1 MKEKMKKILN
11 KETILYIIFGVI
23 TTIVDFVAFAIF
35 HYVFEMNEIFANTL
49 AWFIAVIVAYIT
61 NKIYVFEKKSFDL
74 NSLLHE
80 IPSFF
85 MARVASLVVTDIFLV
100 IAGIVNMNML
110 FAKAVIS
117 VVVII
122 MNYFFS
128 KLFVF
133 KNNDN
138 QENDMKDNKKRMLE
152 KLKNNI
158 ALIMAFLIPSIIIT
172 CIFIGSEVVPFG
184 DNIYLRSDCY
194 HQYAPYMR
202 ELYRKITEG
211 GSFLFSWNIGMGVNF
226 TPILAY
232 YLASPINILL
242 GILAPNGNVLITI
255 DLYIIVKTGLCGFTL
270 AYYLSKRHNTRNLTI
285 ALAGMFYALSS
296 YMAAFSWNIMWLD
309 CLWLFPIV
317 VLGIEKLV
325 KEKKY
330 LTYVIAL
337 GISIFSNY
345 YIAIM
350 VCIFSVFYFAVMLF
364 TNSCEKTIKYYINRI
379 WLFAKYSLIAG
390 GIGAAMFMPAMYALS
405 YTASGEMNFP
415 EEWTSY
421 FSVLEMMSRSLMSVP
436 VSIFNAHEPNVYC
449 TVAVF
454 LLVPLYCLCD
464 KINGKEKIGK
474 LMLVALMLISF
485 NLNVPNYIWH
495 GLHFPNSLPARE
507 SFIYIFLVI
516 TMGYEAVI
524 HLRSF
529 TTKQIGGCFA
539 GALAL
544 FLVIEENYVSGE
556 EYPFQIVYVSA
567 LFLMFYYLLA
577 LAYNKKQIH
586 KNVIIYLL
594 CIVCIAE
601 ATINSTHEDAY
612 NVTGYSYY
620 FKDNEAID
628 DLLAQIPDKDLY
640 RVEKINRKTKND
652 AAWND
657 YHGVSIFSSTAS
669 SYFTDY
675 LGYLGFE
682 KSTNAY
688 SHYGYTPFTSALLS
702 VRYVIGNTANLE
714 DKNDFTLIASR
725 EDESRYLYKVNTTLP
740 FGFMLPSDFDENWNM
755 SGNNPFAVQNSFAQE
770 ATGIE
775 GMYTQLR
782 ADCVG
787 RTTYIYVEE
796 DCDLYIFCTTYV
808 EKIEYTADDE
818 ESGFHLSGSASGLK
832 HRQVVHIGE
841 VPAGT
846 IVDVSTDDDVSTLQL
861 YAYALNEDV
870 MDKVISEMSDE
881 GLKMTEY
888 NDTYIKGNI
897 TVKEAGVMYTS
908 IIYDKGW
915 HAYVDGKE
923 VETESIKG
931 AMLAIPLEAGTH
943 EIELKYSPEGS
954 NSGLLITIFSIAVLV
969 ACVVYDRKKKTF
981 MKRFSK
987 KDEEIEAIETALA
1000 SNVNEIEGDESK

>member
-1 MKEKMKKILN
+1 MNELMKKILN

-23 TTIVDFVAFAIF
+23 TTIVDFAAFAVF
-35 HYVFEMNEIFANTL
+35 HYGLDMNEILANTL
-49 AWFIAVIVAYIT
+49 AWFIAVVVAFIT
-61 NKIYVFEKKSFDL
+61 NKLYVFEKKSFDAV
-74 NSLLHE
+74 SLLHE

-85 MARVASLVVTDIFLV
+85 MARVASLIVTDIFL
-100 IAGIVNMNML
+100 IFAGIVDMNML
-110 FAKAVIS
+110 LAKAIIS

-128 KLFVF
+128 KLFIF
-133 KNNDN
+133 NKKDN
-138 QENDMKDNKKRMLE
+138 QENDMKDAKKIILE
-152 KLKNNI
+152 KLKNNL
-158 ALIMAFLIPSIIIT
+158 ALIIAFLIPAIVVT
-172 CIFIGSEVVPFG
+172 CIFIGSEVYPFG

-202 ELYRKITEG
+202 ELYRKLTEG

-226 TPILAY
+226 MPIFAY
-232 YLASPINILL
+232 YLASPVNWLL
-242 GILAPNGNVLITI
+242 GLIAPGGNVLITI
-255 DLYIIVKTGLCGFTL
+255 DILIIVKTGLCGFTL
-270 AYYLSKRHNTRNLTI
+270 AYYLAKKHNTRSLTI

-309 CLWLFPIV
+309 CLVLFPIV
-317 VLGIEKLV
+317 VLGIERLV

-337 GISIFSNY
+337 GVSIFSNY

-350 VCIFSVFYFAVMLF
+350 VCIFSVFYFLVTVF
-364 TNSCEKTIKYYINRI
+364 TCDVERNLKYYINRI
-379 WLFAKYSLIAG
+379 WLFGKYSLIAG

-415 EEWTSY
+415 ETWTSY
-421 FSVLEMMSRSLMSVP
+421 FSILEMMSRSLMSVP

-449 TVAVF
+449 TVAIF
-454 LLVPLYCLCD
+454 LLIPLYCLSD

-516 TMGYEAVI
+516 TMGYEALL

-529 TTKQIGGCFA
+529 TTRQIGGCFA

-544 FLVIEENYVSGE
+544 FLIIEENYVKGE

-567 LFLMFYYLLA
+567 LFLMFYFLLA
-577 LAYNKKQIH
+577 LAYNKKKMH
-586 KNVIIYLL
+586 KNIIVYLL

-620 FKDNEAID
+620 FKDNDAITEM
-628 DLLAQIPDKDLY
+628 LAEIPDKDLY
-640 RVEKINRKTKND
+640 RVEKITRKTKND
-652 AAWND
+652 AAWNN

-675 LGYLGFE
+675 LGFLGFE

-702 VRYVIGNTANLE
+702 VRYVIGNSANLA
-714 DKNDFTLIASR
+714 DKNDFTLISSR
-725 EDESRYLYKVNTTLP
+725 KEESRYLYKVNTTLP
-740 FGFMLPSDFDENWNM
+740 FGFMIPTNFNNNWVM
-755 SGNNPFAVQNSFAQE
+755 SGNNPFAVQNSFAE
-770 ATGIE
+770 GATGIE
-775 GMYTQLR
+775 DMYTQIR
-782 ADCVG
+782 ADSVG

-796 DCDLYIFCTTYV
+796 EADVYIYCTSYV
-808 EKIEYTADDE
+808 ESIEYTADDDE
-818 ESGFHLSGSASGLK
+818 KDFHLSGSASGLK
-832 HRQVVHIGE
+832 HRQVVHIGK
-841 VPAGT
+841 VPAGVV
-846 IVDVSTDDDVSTLQL
+846 IDVSTKSDVTSLQL
-861 YAYALNEDV
+861 YAYALHEDV
-870 MDKVISEMSDE
+870 MNEVIASMADE
-881 GLKMTEY
+881 GLTVTEY
-888 NDTYIKGNI
+888 DDTHIKGDI
-897 TVKEAGVMYTS
+897 TVKKDGLMYTS

-915 HAYVDGKE
+915 RAYVDGKE
-923 VETESIKG
+923 VETTSIKG
-931 AMLAIPLEAGTH
+931 AMLAVPLEAGTH
-943 EIELKYSPEGS
+943 EVELVYSPEGAT
-954 NSGLLITIFSIAVLV
+954 SGLLITIFSIIVLI
-969 ACVVYDRKKKTF
+969 ACVVYDKKKLSF

-987 KDEEIEAIETALA
+987 KDEEIEAIENAIA
-1000 SNVNEIEGDESK
+1000 ANVNEVMEEE